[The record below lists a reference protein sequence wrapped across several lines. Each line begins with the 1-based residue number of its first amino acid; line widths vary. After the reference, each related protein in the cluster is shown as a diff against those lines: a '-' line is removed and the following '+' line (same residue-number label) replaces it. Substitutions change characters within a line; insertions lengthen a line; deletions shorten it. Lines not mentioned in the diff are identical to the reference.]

1 VSEST
6 GEAVGSAVLVRVRDL
21 RVAFGARG
29 APPVVDGVSFD
40 LEAGRVVALVGES
53 GSGKSVTARSIVGL
67 AGAGSHVTADTLDV
81 MGTPVLGISGR
92 GLSPAAWRRI
102 RGRQVGL
109 VLQDALVSLDPLR
122 PVGREIADG
131 LRLHTPLSARQRT
144 ARVLE
149 LLAAV
154 GMPEP
159 AERARQR
166 SGELSGG
173 LRQRALIA
181 AALSGDPAVLVAD
194 EPTTA
199 LDSTVQ
205 AQILELFAAVK
216 ARGTGLLFISH
227 DLAVVS
233 RIADEVLVMRG
244 GRVVE
249 QGPTDAVLGEPRH
262 PYTQALVRAIPTGV
276 PRHARLS
283 APPAARP
290 PLSQSPISARD
301 AVPTSPALPAQSG
314 AADSAGLLVP
324 PPAIPASDTPSS
336 PGATAL
342 TGAIPS
348 PVAAGHTPEDVRS
361 REASVSTTAA
371 GRNPLLE
378 ISGVTKTFPL
388 RSGSRGSTRLAVD
401 AVTLRLERGT
411 TLGIVGESGS
421 GKTTLARIVLGLTDP
436 DDGRVDLDGAA
447 WVPGRE
453 RDRRA
458 RRPLIGAIYQD
469 TLSSFDP
476 RLTVGQ
482 VLADAVSAGR
492 STSAARHASAVTDL
506 LHDVGLDPAV
516 AEARP
521 LQLSGGQRQRVSIAR
536 ALAPQPDL
544 IVCDEP
550 VSALDVSIQAQIL
563 DLLDDLQ
570 RTRALS
576 YLFISHDL
584 GVVQHMSDRIAVM
597 KDGAVVEEGMTA
609 TVFGNPAHPY
619 TKALLAAAP
628 RLGSA
633 PLTSGA

>member
-1 VSEST
+1 
-6 GEAVGSAVLVRVRDL
+6 VLVRVRDL

-81 MGTPVLGISGR
+81 MGTSVLGASDR

-131 LRLHTPLSARQRT
+131 LRLHTPLSARQRN

-149 LLAAV
+149 LLTAV
-154 GMPEP
+154 GMPQP

-227 DLAVVS
+227 DLAVVA
-233 RIADEVLVMRG
+233 RIADDVLVMRG

-249 QGPTDAVLGEPRH
+249 QGPTDAVLGAPRH

-283 APPAARP
+283 ALPPAPASLPPAPASP
-290 PLSQSPISARD
+290 PLSQAPIPAPD
-301 AVPTSPALPAQSG
+301 AVPASPALPAQSG

-336 PGATAL
+336 PGATAHA
-342 TGAIPS
+342 GAIRS
-348 PVAAGHTPEDVRS
+348 PAAAGHTPEDGRARV
-361 REASVSTTAA
+361 ASVSRAA
-371 GRNPLLE
+371 AEGRPLLE

-388 RSGSRGSTRLAVD
+388 RSGPRRSTRLAVD
-401 AVTLRLERGT
+401 AVSLRLERGT

-421 GKTTLARIVLGLTDP
+421 GKTTLARIVLGLTEP

-492 STSAARHASAVTDL
+492 STSATRHAAAVAAL

-536 ALAPQPDL
+536 ALAPQPEL

-570 RTRALS
+570 RTRGLS

-597 KDGAVVEEGMTA
+597 KDGAVVEEGTTA

-628 RLGSA
+628 RLGSP
-633 PLTSGA
+633 PLTTGA